1 MTGSHYYSRKV
12 KRRGGYALISDV
24 IRGVTVEF
32 EVVSGIFSYK
42 RIDDGTK
49 LLLEYAEVP
58 EEGMVLDMGCGY
70 GVIGITIAKLNP
82 KLKIYMVDIN
92 EETVRLARRN
102 VIRNKLDTNSIII
115 LHGNLYEPVANMVFD
130 AIYSNPP
137 FATGSDV
144 VERIIVEAPKHLNA
158 GGTLQIVARKGAEKI
173 EKLMRQTFSK
183 VEIRASKKGYKV
195 LLARKLKL

>member
-1 MTGSHYYSRKV
+1 MIESHYYSRKV
-12 KRRGGYALISDV
+12 KRGGGYSLVSDV

-32 EVVSGIFSYK
+32 EVVPGLFSYK
-42 RIDDGTK
+42 RIDEGTK
-49 LLLEYAEVP
+49 LLLEHAEVP
-58 EEGMVLDMGCGY
+58 EEGVVLDMGCGY

-82 KLKIYMVDIN
+82 KLRVYMIDIN
-92 EETVRLARRN
+92 EEAVRLARRN
-102 VIRNKLDTNSIII
+102 VIRNKLDTNSIIV

-137 FATGSDV
+137 FAAGSDI

-173 EKLMRQTFSK
+173 EKLMRQTFGE

-195 LLARKLKL
+195 LLARKIKL